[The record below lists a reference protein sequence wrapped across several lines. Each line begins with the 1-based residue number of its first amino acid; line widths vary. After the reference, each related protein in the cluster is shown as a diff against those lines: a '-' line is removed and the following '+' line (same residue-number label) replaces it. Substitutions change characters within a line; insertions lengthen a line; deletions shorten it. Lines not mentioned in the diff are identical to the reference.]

1 MSEETER
8 SDTGADVEKD
18 LRFIARYF
26 DLPAPVRGHVRKYVR
41 ALHEAGYGARDPEK
55 DRPR

>member
-8 SDTGADVEKD
+8 SGPGADVEND

-26 DLPAPVRGHVRKYVR
+26 DLPAPVRAHVRKYVR

-55 DRPR
+55 NRSR